1 MEKRAQLGVIGMAV
15 MGRNLALNMADRGHV
30 IAAWNRDRQTLDEAV
45 QESDGRLIGVST
57 LEELARCLERPRK
70 IMMMIKAGDPVDK
83 VIARVMPHL
92 EKGDIVI
99 DGGNSWFEDT
109 RRREQELAKQGV
121 HFFGV
126 GVSGGEEGAR
136 HGPSLMPGGDRNAY
150 GEIEPIL
157 TSIAAITDSGPC
169 VTYVGPDGAG
179 HFVKMVHNGIEYAD
193 MQLIAEA
200 YHILRQGLGLTPP
213 ELQDIFT
220 TWNNSRLQSFLIE
233 ITGKIFAVKDP
244 ETGAWLID
252 KVLDK
257 AGQKGTG
264 RWTVQ
269 AALELGVPVSTIA
282 AAVDARTLSSMKDER
297 VQAGKILGDNK
308 GGQPIGEKK
317 DRWISMVHQALY
329 AAKIIAYAQGMALI
343 STASQ
348 TYNWSIDLRETAR
361 IWKGGCIIRARL
373 LDDIMAAFERPD
385 QLANLMLDPAIR
397 EPLIRAR
404 ESLGEV
410 IHTAQRSGVPVPAMS
425 ASLAYYDSYR
435 SPELPQNLT
444 QAQRD
449 AFGAHTYQR
458 NDQPNADPVHSDW
471 LE

>member
-1 MEKRAQLGVIGMAV
+1 MDDRAQLGMIGMAV

-30 IAAWNRDRQTLDEAV
+30 IAVWNRDRQSLDEAV
-45 QESDGRLIGVST
+45 RESNSRFIGVST
-57 LEELARCLERPRK
+57 LKELAHCLERPRK
-70 IMMMIKAGDPVDK
+70 IMMMIKAGDPVNK
-83 VIARVMPHL
+83 VITQVMPYL
-92 EKGDIVI
+92 EKGDILI

-109 RRREQELAKQGV
+109 RRREQQLAKQGV

-150 GEIEPIL
+150 REIEPIL

-169 VTYVGPDGAG
+169 VTHVGPDGAG

-200 YHILRQGLGLTPP
+200 YHLLKQVSGLTPP

-233 ITGKIFAVKDP
+233 ITGKIFSVKDP
-244 ETGAWLID
+244 ETGAWLVD

-297 VQAGKILGDNK
+297 AQAAGILGDQR
-308 GGQPIGEKK
+308 GGQGSGKKK
-317 DRWISMVHQALY
+317 DKWISMVHEALY

-343 STASQ
+343 STASR
-348 TYNWSIDLRETAR
+348 TYDWSIDLAETAR

-373 LDDIMAAFERPD
+373 LDDIMAAYERSGEGT
-385 QLANLMLDPAIR
+385 NLMVDKAFS
-397 EPLIRAR
+397 EQLIRAR

-410 IHTAQRSGVPVPAMS
+410 IHSAQRSGVPVPAMS

-458 NDQPNADPVHSDW
+458 NDQPNPEPVHSDW